1 MPRRNVRL
9 KHKKHCLVKKWNFIE
24 KGGKH
29 EALKRA
35 YFDKLAELYAAFK
48 DEKSF
53 DELRQLAKN

>member
-1 MPRRNVRL
+1 M
-9 KHKKHCLVKKWNFIE
+9 KKWNFIE